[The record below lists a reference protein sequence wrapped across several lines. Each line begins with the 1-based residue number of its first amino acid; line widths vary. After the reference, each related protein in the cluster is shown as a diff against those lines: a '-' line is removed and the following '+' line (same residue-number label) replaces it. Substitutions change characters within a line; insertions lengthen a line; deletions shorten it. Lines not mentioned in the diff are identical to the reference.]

1 MNTHNEV
8 KKLTMKMN
16 FMNSLEP
23 HMGSRSFPMK
33 RRPIVLLRTCLK
45 KKKKKQFID
54 LDINK

>member
-45 KKKKKQFID
+45 KKQFID
-54 LDINK
+54 LDTNN